1 MVTTSSG
8 PAAPSG
14 ITFLGGRYFRFSTTA
29 TASTSPTVCLN
40 YGNIMSGTESQYQL
54 YRRNN
59 ANTAWVQVTTSQ
71 STANN
76 RICGSAASQGLGL
89 YAIGRP

>member
-1 MVTTSSG
+1 
-8 PAAPSG
+8 
-14 ITFLGGRYFRFSTTA
+14 
-29 TASTSPTVCLN
+29 
-40 YGNIMSGTESQYQL
+40 MSGTESQYEL

-59 ANTAWVQVTTSQ
+59 ANTAWVLVTTSQ